1 MDLYSREKIEY
12 IKKKYK
18 FNLAKGLGQNFLTD
32 KSVIDDIIDASMI
45 DEETLV
51 IEIGPGI
58 GVLTAELANLAGKVV
73 AIELDKRLI
82 PILKDTL
89 CMYQNIEIINEDVL
103 KVDINSIIENTRMNG
118 EKPKF
123 VRVVGNLPYYITTP
137 IIMKL
142 LESGVKADSITVM
155 MQKEVADRLAASP
168 AKKDY
173 GAITLAVQYFCE
185 VNFVTLVPAA
195 AFVPAPKVDSAVLRL
210 DLRKEKAVKLEDEEL
225 FFALIKA
232 GFGKRR
238 KTMSNSL
245 LGVCG
250 FGKEELSEIFEELSI
265 DPQRRAET
273 MSIEEFAVFANLMH
287 AKKKEKF

>member
-89 CMYQNIEIINEDVL
+89 CMYQNIEIINEDIL

-185 VNFVTLVPAA
+185 VNFVTLVSAA

-250 FGKEELSEIFEELSI
+250 FGKEELFEIFEELSI
-265 DPQRRAET
+265 DPKRRAET